1 MRPAFLHVAN
11 EPYNTPMEGVAE
23 ILLHEN
29 ELPTR
34 VAALAGEI
42 ADAHPDRDR
51 GITIVTVL
59 SGSIVFLADLLRQ
72 LPLKTRLGLIHVSSY
87 AGRNRVARGPT
98 LIGTSLPDLHD
109 QDVLIVDDILETGGT
124 LRLVQSAVADAGP
137 RAVRTAVLLRKPC
150 RRDPEPTVD
159 FVGFEIE
166 DVFVVG
172 YGLDYNGWY
181 RNLPYVAA
189 LRAGPLGHGMCG

>member
-1 MRPAFLHVAN
+1 
-11 EPYNTPMEGVAE
+11 
-23 ILLHEN
+23 
-29 ELPTR
+29 
-34 VAALAGEI
+34 
-42 ADAHPDRDR
+42 
-51 GITIVTVL
+51 
-59 SGSIVFLADLLRQ
+59 
-72 LPLKTRLGLIHVSSY
+72 
-87 AGRNRVARGPT
+87 
-98 LIGTSLPDLHD
+98 
-109 QDVLIVDDILETGGT
+109 
-124 LRLVQSAVADAGP
+124 VADAGP